1 MRKVALVAIGGNA
14 LIRDSKHSTIPDQI
28 ETVAETCTHVA
39 SIIENGWDVI
49 LTHGN
54 GPQVGFLLLRSELAS
69 KTVHPIPLDT
79 AGADT
84 QGAIGYWMQQA
95 LHNEFVKRGMD
106 KKAVTVVTQVIVRE
120 DDPAF
125 QSPSKPVGPFYSE
138 EDARRYQRE
147 RGWAVKED
155 AGRGWRRVVPSPL
168 PYEIAEIDPIRSLV
182 NAGFVVIAG
191 GGGGIPVVR
200 DSDGM
205 LRGVEGVID
214 KDYASALLAA
224 DVGANV
230 FVITTAVEKVALN
243 YKKPNQVEVA
253 QLTVEEARRHL
264 ADGQFPDGSM
274 GPKIKAAIQFLE
286 KGGDE
291 VIITSPEAL
300 GRAIEGSTGT
310 RIIR

>member
-1 MRKVALVAIGGNA
+1 MRKVALVAVGGNA

-39 SIIENGWDVI
+39 GIIESGWDVI

-54 GPQVGFLLLRSELAS
+54 GPQVGYLLLRSELAG

-106 KKAVTVVTQVIVRE
+106 KKAVTVVTQVVVRE

-125 QSPSKPVGPFYSE
+125 QSPSKPVGPFYTE

-168 PYEIAEIDPIRSLV
+168 PHEIAEIDAIRKLV

-200 DSDGM
+200 EGDGI

-224 DVGANV
+224 GVGANV

-243 YKKPNQVEVA
+243 YRKPDQVEVSHMT
-253 QLTVEEARRHL
+253 LEEARRHL

-274 GPKIKAAIQFLE
+274 GPKIKAAIQFIE

-310 RIIR
+310 RITR

>member
-1 MRKVALVAIGGNA
+1 MRKVALVAVGGNA

-28 ETVAETCTHVA
+28 ETVAETCKHVA
-39 SIIENGWDVI
+39 GIIENGWDVI

-106 KKAVTVVTQVIVRE
+106 KKAVTVVTQVVVRE

-200 DSDGM
+200 DSRGM

-224 DVGANV
+224 GVGANV

-243 YKKPNQVEVA
+243 YKKPNQIEVA

-274 GPKIKAAIQFLE
+274 GPKIKAAVQFLE

-310 RIIR
+310 RITR

>member
-1 MRKVALVAIGGNA
+1 VRKVALVAVGGNA

-39 SIIENGWDVI
+39 SIIKNGWDVI

-69 KTVHPIPLDT
+69 RTVHPIPLDT

-106 KKAVTVVTQVIVRE
+106 KKAVTVVTQVVVRE

-125 QSPSKPVGPFYSE
+125 HNPSKPVGPFYSE
-138 EDARRYQRE
+138 EDARRYQQE
-147 RGWAVKED
+147 RGWSVKED

-200 DSDGM
+200 DSRGM

-224 DVGANV
+224 GVGANV

-243 YKKPNQVEVA
+243 YKKPNQIEVA

-274 GPKIKAAIQFLE
+274 GPKIKAAVQFLE

-310 RIIR
+310 RITR

>member
-1 MRKVALVAIGGNA
+1 MRKLALVAVGGNA

-28 ETVAETCTHVA
+28 ETVAETCTHIA
-39 SIIENGWDVI
+39 SIIESGWDVI
-49 LTHGN
+49 VTHGN
-54 GPQVGFLLLRSELAS
+54 GPQVGFLLLRSEIAS

-95 LHNEFVKRGMD
+95 LHNEFVRRGMT
-106 KKAVTVVTQVIVRE
+106 KKAVTVVTQVVVKP

-125 QSPSKPVGPFYSE
+125 LKPSKPVGPFYSE
-138 EDARRYQRE
+138 EDARRYQQE

-168 PYEIAEIDPIRSLV
+168 PYEIAEIDPIKALV
-182 NAGFVVIAG
+182 NAGFVVVAG

-200 DSDGM
+200 DGDGM

-224 DVGANV
+224 GVGANA

-243 YKKPNQVEVA
+243 YNKPNQMDVDR
-253 QLTVEEARRHL
+253 LTVEEARKHL
-264 ADGQFPDGSM
+264 EDGQFPEGSM
-274 GPKIKAAIQFLE
+274 GPKIRAAIQFLE

-300 GRAIEGSTGT
+300 GRAIEGTTGT
-310 RIIR
+310 RITR

>member
-1 MRKVALVAIGGNA
+1 
-14 LIRDSKHSTIPDQI
+14 
-28 ETVAETCTHVA
+28 
-39 SIIENGWDVI
+39 
-49 LTHGN
+49 
-54 GPQVGFLLLRSELAS
+54 
-69 KTVHPIPLDT
+69 
-79 AGADT
+79 
-84 QGAIGYWMQQA
+84 MQQA
-95 LHNEFVKRGMD
+95 LHNEFVRRGMT
-106 KKAVTVVTQVIVRE
+106 KKAVTVVTQVVVKP

-125 QSPSKPVGPFYSE
+125 LKPSKPVGPFYSE
-138 EDARRYQRE
+138 EDARRYQQE
-147 RGWAVKED
+147 RGWSVKED

-224 DVGANV
+224 GVGANV

-310 RIIR
+310 RITR

>member
-1 MRKVALVAIGGNA
+1 MRKVALVAVGGNA

-95 LHNEFVKRGMD
+95 LHNEFMKRGMD

-125 QSPSKPVGPFYSE
+125 QNPSKPVGPFYSE
-138 EDARRYQRE
+138 EDARRYERE

-224 DVGANV
+224 GVGANV

-310 RIIR
+310 RITR